1 MLAPPP
7 TETSKVEQNIER
19 AKRVSSA
26 TTSVS
31 DLRTLMTNAAEQYE
45 DGDQNVQVL
54 ATKQS
59 MQNNGLSQINEGMAD
74 LAFERRK
81 AVQPAIDDQVLKE
94 EVMLYTPGGASM
106 ESGIQFI
113 PHSKIG
119 ADAKEQAV
127 VDSTNADSL
136 LEAQYSR
143 IVMPQNGRI
152 HFSGAVVN
160 NIITE
165 TAEKPVMTRF
175 RGKEN
180 IGVDEE
186 LKYHPLG
193 LESHKR
199 NDKSI
204 WAYSKEDLY
213 RGINA
218 HGEMT
223 SNIEYL
229 PQAAQMEALKLAREG
244 DGAIAALSQLYAS
257 STSLAEFDRIPEPQ
271 STSLDSANPLPRR
284 DDNGNQS
291 SAEYTDNIDVAQV
304 DAILAETRQLNGTS
318 SAYAP
323 SLQPM

>member
-1 MLAPPP
+1 MQAPQP
-7 TETSKVEQNIER
+7 TESSKVEQNVQR
-19 AKRVSSA
+19 AKQIVDA
-26 TTSVS
+26 TTSTK
-31 DLRTLMTNAAEQYE
+31 DLRTLLTNAAEQYE
-45 DGDQNVQVL
+45 DGEQSVKVM

-59 MQNNGLSQINEGMAD
+59 MKNTGLSEVNEGMAD
-74 LAFERRK
+74 LAFERRQ
-81 AVQPAIDDQVLKE
+81 AVAPAISEEVLKE
-94 EVMLYTPGGASM
+94 QVMLYTPGGASM

-113 PHSKIG
+113 PHYKIG

-127 VDSTNADSL
+127 VDSTNAESL
-136 LEAQYSR
+136 LESQYSR

-152 HFSGAVVN
+152 YFSGAVVN

-180 IGVDEE
+180 IGVDEA

-193 LESHKR
+193 YESHLRK
-199 NDKSI
+199 DKSI

-218 HGEMT
+218 FGEMT

-229 PQAAQMEALKLAREG
+229 PQAAQLNALKLARKG

-257 STSLAEFDRIPEPQ
+257 SKTLAEFDNIPEPQ
-271 STSLDSANPLPRR
+271 TTNLDSANPLPAR
-284 DDNGNQS
+284 DEQQ
-291 SAEYTDNIDVAQV
+291 AEYTDSIDIKEV
-304 DAILAETRQLNGTS
+304 DAILAENRRLNGTS
-318 SAYAP
+318 SVYAP